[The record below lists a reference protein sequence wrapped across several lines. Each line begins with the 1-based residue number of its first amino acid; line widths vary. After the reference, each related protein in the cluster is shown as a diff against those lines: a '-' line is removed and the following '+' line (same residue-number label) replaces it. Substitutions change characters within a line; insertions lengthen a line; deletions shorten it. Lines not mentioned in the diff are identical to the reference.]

1 MESNASG
8 AESMIRSGM
17 PNPAWPKPKSVSIQI
32 ELHGNGQDSTVQ
44 KKCPRNEHEYS
55 CKSPWCGHPGV
66 VRDGGGIVAGQMT
79 LLLQHCAT
87 KINACVRSAVLV
99 LASIAGLWCT
109 NEVPA
114 ESLLEPTGASQRHY
128 VTNAAQ
134 FRTISG
140 ADFLGGCDFHL
151 EGVVTLV
158 DTNRQ
163 LVVLQDT
170 NAAVT
175 LHIISGLGK
184 VESGQIVRIDGTNC
198 SPYFSRFPDYPYR
211 PSGLDIR
218 PVFEAPTNGGE
229 YYLTRMR
236 GWLRPPVTG
245 RYSFW
250 IASDNSSELWLGLDA
265 SPTTIRRIGTVP
277 TFLFVEPREWSRFP
291 SQHSEPIELKA
302 GEMYYIEALQ
312 EQTAGLENLSVA
324 WQGPTI
330 EQSVIDGTYLT
341 PWHEGEV
348 AKTNT
353 GILRE
358 YWTNFTLGRLI
369 GMGGPR
375 AFVSALTVKEAAIT
389 VIGSGPM
396 PKPVP
401 ISLGQTWQPEDSFRW
416 AVVEGTVKFAGEER
430 GSAFLE
436 ISDGQA
442 SAQVRGLRWN
452 AELARRLTNAV
463 VRIEGVCEGAY
474 DPKGTLI
481 PGLIWA
487 TSSNG
492 ISVVQGSPAN
502 RVVNELSQP
511 AQSALTKN
519 SAMEGF
525 FATRGVVTFNDRVL
539 GTDSIYVQEGA
550 AALRVTLKDGR
561 FKDQFKVGEW
571 VDIAG
576 ALEPGKNIGAITP
589 LVVVDM
595 GPHSMPSP
603 VDQPLGWPVP
613 GNRDGRW
620 TEVQGVV
627 HSFNS
632 DGTLTLFE
640 NSGDVRLWIGNTA
653 SNHLARYVDAKVRAR
668 GVLSLEVL
676 PGPVLLIP
684 SQAFVQMDE
693 TPPQDPFAVPQRSII
708 DVLSEDLDLAR
719 AHRVRVAGEVTWR
732 DARLFFMQDAAGGIR
747 VESADGFV
755 AEIGKRVEVLA
766 FQMPG
771 GPSRTLKDAVVR
783 AAGFGEPVK
792 PKELDLAKGM
802 STDQVGRLVTA
813 KATLLSRKT
822 NGFNQVFELQ
832 HQERVFVA
840 SLAFGSG
847 PLPDITPGSLVRLT
861 GVCDDEAVGAPLNI
875 LLRNPADIVLL
886 SGPPWWTWKKT
897 AVLIGV
903 LIAVTVGALLW
914 AYLLR
919 RRLERQQATQLAF
932 SRKVLARVEEER
944 RRIASNLHDSLGQVL
959 LAIKNHALMAMQ
971 SNPSDHGLQDRL
983 KEISIT
989 TSQAI
994 DEVRQIT
1001 HGLRP
1006 YQLDR
1011 LGLTQAIR
1019 ASVNR
1024 ASENCSILFASRV
1037 EDIDELFDKDAEI
1050 HVYRIVQEAVNNVV
1064 KHSGATEATVVIKV
1078 RTGGVTVSIRDN
1090 GRGGAILR
1098 NYRLNHTTLDMGL
1111 AAWPSGCVYWEE
1123 Q

>member
-1 MESNASG
+1 METDKIP
-8 AESMIRSGM
+8 EEM
-17 PNPAWPKPKSVSIQI
+17 PR
-32 ELHGNGQDSTVQ
+32 D
-44 KKCPRNEHEYS
+44 EHEYS
-55 CKSPWCGHPGV
+55 CKSPWFRHPSV
-66 VRDGGGIVAGQMT
+66 VRDCDGIVAGQMIF
-79 LLLQHCAT
+79 LLQRFAT
-87 KINACVRSAVLV
+87 RINSCMRLTVLV
-99 LASIAGLWCT
+99 LASAIGSWCASATPAGSVLD
-109 NEVPA
+109 
-114 ESLLEPTGASQRHY
+114 PTGAIQRHF
-128 VTNAAQ
+128 VTNVAQ
-134 FRTISG
+134 FRAVSG

-163 LVVLQDT
+163 LVVVQDMS
-170 NAAVT
+170 AAVA
-175 LHIISGLGK
+175 LNIISGLGK
-184 VESGQIVRIDGTNC
+184 VESGQIIRIDGTNC

-211 PSGLDIR
+211 PSGWDIR
-218 PVFEAPTNGGE
+218 PLFEAPTNAGE

-265 SPTTIRRIGTVP
+265 SPTTIRRIGVVP
-277 TFLFVEPREWSRFP
+277 TFLFVEPREWSRMP

-312 EQTAGLENLSVA
+312 EQTGGLDNLSVA

-330 EQSVIDGTYLT
+330 DQSVIDGAYIT
-341 PWHEGEV
+341 PWHEGPIGT
-348 AKTNT
+348 ANT
-353 GILRE
+353 GIFRE

-375 AFVSALTVKEAAIT
+375 SFGSALTVKDAAIT

-401 ISLGQTWQPEDSFRW
+401 VSLGQTLQPEDSYRW
-416 AVVEGTVKFAGEER
+416 AVVEGMVKFAGEDR
-430 GSAFLE
+430 GAAFLE

-442 SAQVRGLRWN
+442 TAQVRGLRWN
-452 AELARRLTNAV
+452 ADLARRLTNAV
-463 VRIEGVCEGAY
+463 VRIEGVCEVAY
-474 DPKGTLI
+474 DQKGVQI
-481 PGLIWA
+481 AGLIWA
-487 TSSNG
+487 SSSNG
-492 ISVVQGSPAN
+492 ISAVQGSPAN
-502 RVVNELSQP
+502 RVVSELSQP
-511 AQSALTKN
+511 TQSVLTKN

-539 GTDSIYVQEGA
+539 GTDYIYVQEGA
-550 AALRVTLKDGR
+550 AALRVTLNDGR

-571 VDIAG
+571 VDVAG
-576 ALEPGKNIGAITP
+576 ALEPGKNVGAIAP

-595 GPHSMPSP
+595 GPRSMPSP
-603 VDQPLGWPVP
+603 VDLPIVLPLP
-613 GNRDGRW
+613 GSRDGRW
-620 TEVQGVV
+620 TEIQGVV
-627 HSFNS
+627 HSLNS

-640 NSGDVRLWIGNTA
+640 NSGDVRLWIGNTP
-653 SNHLARYVDAKVRAR
+653 SNRLIRYVDAKVRAR

-676 PGPVLLIP
+676 PGAVLLIP
-684 SQAFVQMDE
+684 SQAFVQVDE
-693 TPPQDPFAVPQRSII
+693 SPPQDSFAVPQLSII
-708 DVLSEDLDLAR
+708 DALSGDLDLAR
-719 AHRVRVAGEVTWR
+719 THRVRVCGEVTWR
-732 DARLFFMQDAAGGIR
+732 DARSFFVQDASAGIR
-747 VESADGFV
+747 VEDGDGFV
-755 AEIGKRVEVLA
+755 AEVGKRVDVLA

-771 GPSRTLKDAVVR
+771 GSGRTLKDAVVR
-783 AAGFGEPVK
+783 AAGFGEQVK
-792 PKELDLAKGM
+792 PGELDLAKGL
-802 STDQVGRLVTA
+802 STGQGGRLVTA
-813 KATLLSRKT
+813 RATLLSRKT
-822 NGFNQVFELQ
+822 NGFNQVLELQ
-832 HQERVFVA
+832 QQERVFVA
-840 SLAFGSG
+840 SLALGSR
-847 PLPDITPGSLVRLT
+847 PLPDINAGSLVRLT
-861 GVCDDEAVGAPLNI
+861 GVCDDETVGAPLKI
-875 LLRNPADIVLL
+875 LLRTPTDVAVL

-903 LIAVTVGALLW
+903 LIAVAVGALLW

-919 RRLERQQATQLAF
+919 RRLERQQAAQLAF
-932 SRKVLARVEEER
+932 SRQVLARVEEER

-971 SNPSDHGLQDRL
+971 SNPHENGLQDRL

-1024 ASENCSILFASRV
+1024 ASENGSILFASRV

-1090 GRGGAILR
+1090 GRGCDPAKLSSESYDLGYGLSGMAERVRILGGTMTIDSQPSQGTS
-1098 NYRLNHTTLDMGL
+1098 LNVDVPLNKK
-1111 AAWPSGCVYWEE
+1111 
-1123 Q
+1123 

>member
-1 MESNASG
+1 MVKDCN
-8 AESMIRSGM
+8 
-17 PNPAWPKPKSVSIQI
+17 
-32 ELHGNGQDSTVQ
+32 
-44 KKCPRNEHEYS
+44 
-55 CKSPWCGHPGV
+55 
-66 VRDGGGIVAGQMT
+66 GIVAGQMT
-79 LLLQHCAT
+79 FLFQCCAT
-87 KINACVRSAVLV
+87 RINACARLAVLV
-99 LASIAGLWCT
+99 LASAFGLWCA
-109 NEVPA
+109 NEVLAGNSPD
-114 ESLLEPTGASQRHY
+114 PTSASHRHY

-134 FRTISG
+134 FRAVSG
-140 ADFLGGCDFHL
+140 ADFLGECDFHL

-163 LVVLQDT
+163 LIVLQDAS
-170 NAAVT
+170 AAVA
-175 LHIISGLGK
+175 LNLISDLGK

-198 SPYFSRFPDYPYR
+198 SPYFSQFPDYPYR
-211 PSGLDIR
+211 PSGWDIR
-218 PVFEAPTNGGE
+218 PLFEAPTTGGE

-236 GWLRPPVTG
+236 GWLHPPVTG

-265 SPTTIRRIGTVP
+265 SPTTIRRIGVVP
-277 TFLFVEPREWSRFP
+277 TYLFVEPREWTRFP
-291 SQHSEPIELKA
+291 SQHSEPVELKA

-312 EQTAGLENLSVA
+312 EQTAGLDNLSVA

-330 EQSVIDGTYLT
+330 DQSVIDGTYLT
-341 PWHEGEV
+341 PWHEGPV
-348 AKTNT
+348 AIANT

-375 AFVSALTVKEAAIT
+375 SFGSALTVKEAVIT

-396 PKPVP
+396 PRPVP
-401 ISLGQTWQPEDSFRW
+401 ISLGQTWQPEDSYRW
-416 AVVEGTVKFAGEER
+416 AVVEGMVKFAGEDR
-430 GSAFLE
+430 GYAFLE

-452 AELARRLTNAV
+452 VELARRLTNAV
-463 VRIEGVCEGAY
+463 VRIEGVCEGTY
-474 DPKGTLI
+474 DQKGVQI
-481 PGLIWA
+481 AGLIWA
-487 TSSNG
+487 SSSNG
-492 ISVVQGSPAN
+492 ISAVQGSPAN
-502 RVVNELSQP
+502 RVVNESSQP
-511 AQSALTKN
+511 AQSVLTKT

-525 FATRGVVTFNDRVL
+525 FATRGVVTFNDRAL
-539 GTDSIYVQEGA
+539 GTDCIYVQEGA

-571 VDIAG
+571 VDMAG

-595 GPHSMPSP
+595 GPRSMPAP
-603 VDQPLGWPVP
+603 VDLPIGAPLP
-613 GNRDGRW
+613 GSRDGRW
-620 TEVQGVV
+620 TEIQGVV
-627 HSFNS
+627 HSLNS

-653 SNHLARYVDAKVRAR
+653 SNDLIRYVDAKVRAR
-668 GVLSLEVL
+668 GVLSLDTL
-676 PGPVLLIP
+676 PVPVLLIP
-684 SQAFVQMDE
+684 SQAFVQVNE
-693 TPPQDPFAVPQRSII
+693 SPPQDPFTVPLRSIL
-708 DVLSEDLDLAR
+708 DVLTGNLDLAR
-719 AHRVRVAGEVTWR
+719 THRVRVAGEITWR
-732 DARLFFMQDAAGGIR
+732 DGRSFFIQDTSGGIR
-747 VESADGFV
+747 VESAKGFV
-755 AEIGKRVEVLA
+755 AEVGKWVDVLA

-771 GPSRTLKDAVVR
+771 GSGRTLKDAVVR
-783 AAGFGEPVK
+783 ATNFGEPVK
-792 PKELDLAKGM
+792 PRELDLAKGLPL
-802 STDQVGRLVTA
+802 DLGGRLVTA

-822 NGFNQVFELQ
+822 NEFNQVFELQ
-832 HQERVFVA
+832 QQERVFVA
-840 SLAFGSG
+840 SLAFASG
-847 PLPDITPGSLVRLT
+847 PLPDVTPGSLVRLT
-861 GVCDDEAVGAPLNI
+861 GVCDGETVGSPLNI
-875 LLRNPADIVLL
+875 LLRNPTDVAVL
-886 SGPPWWTWKKT
+886 SAPPWWTWKKT

-903 LIAVTVGALLW
+903 LIAVTIGALLW

-919 RRLERQQATQLAF
+919 RRLERQQAAQLAF

-959 LAIKNHALMAMQ
+959 LVIKNHALMAMQ
-971 SNPSDHGLQDRL
+971 SNTNEHGLQERL

-1090 GRGGAILR
+1090 GRGCDPAKLSSESRNLGYGLSGMAERVRILGGTMSIDSQPSEGTS
-1098 NYRLNHTTLDMGL
+1098 LNIDVPLNTK
-1111 AAWPSGCVYWEE
+1111 
-1123 Q
+1123 